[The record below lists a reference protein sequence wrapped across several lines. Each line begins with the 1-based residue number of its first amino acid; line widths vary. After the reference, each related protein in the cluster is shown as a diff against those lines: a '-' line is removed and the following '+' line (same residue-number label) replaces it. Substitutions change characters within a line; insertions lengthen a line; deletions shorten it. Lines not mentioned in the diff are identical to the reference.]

1 MPSMAKL
8 VRLYESHCAL
18 DECLSGPLGQLSSPG
33 VLYQDSRRAVVEV
46 LGFPIHQP
54 RVMGLTDC
62 GCMIASSDQAIA
74 RDGAV
79 GTGQPYQYR
88 RLHSRQIREHAS
100 RTESAAALPYA
111 VNGHVQLVGFGGVQC
126 SEFRV

>member
-8 VRLYESHCAL
+8 ARLYESHCAL

-33 VLYQDSRRAVVEV
+33 VLYRNSRRAVVEV